1 MEWPKLT
8 PDPHPNPKLEE
19 LGFKLAAHL
28 FMIGSTHNNI
38 IPVVSKDEWI
48 GINLL
53 HRDNELGA
61 ILKNLNLS
69 VPWVYKKA

>member
-1 MEWPKLT
+1 MNWPKLT

-28 FMIGSTHNNI
+28 FMIGTKHRTVLAI
-38 IPVVSKDEWI
+38 SKDEWI

-53 HRDNELGA
+53 DRDNELEV
-61 ILKNLNLS
+61 IIKSLS
-69 VPWVYKKA
+69 